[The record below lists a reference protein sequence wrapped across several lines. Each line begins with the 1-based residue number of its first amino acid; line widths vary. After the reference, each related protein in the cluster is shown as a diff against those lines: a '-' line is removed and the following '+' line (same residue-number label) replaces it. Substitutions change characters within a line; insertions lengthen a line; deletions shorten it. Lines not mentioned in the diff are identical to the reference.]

1 MQDFLTLAATVT
13 AASLIAFIAIG
24 YPLYVWQHSAPIA
37 AVDPTPVVAPAPPV
51 APIIAAAIVEPQA
64 ALPQPK
70 PDSADV
76 FAPAKPKR
84 GRPRKVAVDSTS
96 VLHDEQAPTQRKRRK
111 AA

>member
-1 MQDFLTLAATVT
+1 MQDFLTIAATAT
-13 AASLIAFIAIG
+13 AASFVGFTVFGYIA
-24 YPLYVWQHSAPIA
+24 YVWQRTTSIA
-37 AVDPTPVVAPAPPV
+37 AIDPTPVPAPAPPV
-51 APIIAAAIVEPQA
+51 APIVAVAIAEPQA

-84 GRPRKVAVDSTS
+84 GRPRKVAADSTS
-96 VLHDEQAPTQRKRRK
+96 VLHDEQVAAQRKRRK

>member
-1 MQDFLTLAATVT
+1 MQDFLTFAATAT
-13 AASLIAFIAIG
+13 AASFIGFTVFGYIA
-24 YPLYVWQHSAPIA
+24 YVWQRTAPIA
-37 AVDPTPVVAPAPPV
+37 AVYPTPVAAPAAPV
-51 APIIAAAIVEPQA
+51 APIVAAAIAEPQT

-70 PDSADV
+70 TVSADV